1 MNNLKE
7 ALIMNNEYWVS
18 RDGCEVYLMQG
29 ESLNSVKYFRF
40 NESDLVVRNDENNFV
55 MRLEQ
60 FREEANKLGIPV
72 EIICEF
78 LENEDPNKWHKRFLE
93 MAKLISTWSKDPS
106 TQVSAVIVDKNRRII
121 STGYNGFAVGVHDD
135 KERLENR
142 ELKYPLTLHAEENAL
157 SFAKQDLTDC
167 VLYVYGLPPCAHCAS
182 LIIQSGIKQVYTYEL
197 DEENPRWKDS
207 IALTKQIFREAG
219 VTLTFIKKD

>member
-1 MNNLKE
+1 MNKKYY
-7 ALIMNNEYWVS
+7 NEYDGFQNFLCETIPLGENVS
-18 RDGCEVYLMQG
+18 TRKILYTRWNM
-29 ESLNSVKYFRF
+29 
-40 NESDLVVRNDENNFV
+40 SDLVIRNDEKNFV
-55 MRLEQ
+55 LRLEQ
-60 FREEANKLGIPV
+60 FREEAHKIGIPV
-72 EIICEF
+72 KVIISF
-78 LENEDPNKWHKRFLE
+78 LTDNDPDKWHKRFLE

-106 TQVSAVIVDKNRRII
+106 TQVGSVIVDKNRRII
-121 STGYNGFAVGVHDD
+121 STGYNGFAVGVHDTQ
-135 KERLENR
+135 ERLENR

-207 IALTKQIFREAG
+207 IALTKQIFREAR
-219 VTLTFIKKD
+219 VDLTFIKKD

>member
-1 MNNLKE
+1 MNKKYYNYNDGFQNFLCE
-7 ALIMNNEYWVS
+7 AIPLGDNVSEEKILYVRWNMSSLII
-18 RDGCEVYLMQG
+18 
-29 ESLNSVKYFRF
+29 
-40 NESDLVVRNDENNFV
+40 RNDENNFV
-55 MRLEQ
+55 MKKEQ
-60 FREEANKLGIPV
+60 FIEEANELGIPEGV
-72 EIICEF
+72 INAFFID
-78 LENEDPNKWHKRFLE
+78 NDPDKWHKRFLE

-106 TQVSAVIVDKNRRII
+106 TQVGAVIVDKNRRII

-157 SFAKQDLTDC
+157 SFARQDLKDC

-182 LIIQSGIKQVYTYEL
+182 LIIQSGIKRVYTYEL

-207 IALTKQIFREAG
+207 IALTKQIFREAD

>member
-1 MNNLKE
+1 MNKKYYNYFDGFQNILCEDIPLGENVSETKNLYVRWN
-7 ALIMNNEYWVS
+7 MS
-18 RDGCEVYLMQG
+18 Q
-29 ESLNSVKYFRF
+29 
-40 NESDLVVRNDENNFV
+40 LVIRNYGNAYV
-55 MRLEQ
+55 MTKEQ
-60 FREEANKLGIPV
+60 FIEEANELGIPEGV
-72 EIICEF
+72 INAFFIDK
-78 LENEDPNKWHKRFLE
+78 DPDKWHKRFLE

-106 TQVSAVIVDKNRRII
+106 TQVGSVIVDKNRRII

-135 KERLENR
+135 NERLENR

-157 SFAKQDLTDC
+157 SFARQDLKDC

-219 VTLTFIKKD
+219 VNLTFIKKD